1 MWPKGPAHPRG
12 QHTAAMAQQ
21 HGAAAMAQQA
31 YGYSL
36 ARVLDKK
43 RDECVLRLL
52 VELPGVA
59 SVQEI
64 DLQLTTRV
72 LRLEVATDARGA
84 LVIDLPEPVLLEP
97 RAKFLKKTRQL
108 RVDLV
113 PATTLPLA
121 EEQAAGV
128 PAAAADTAELQI
140 KKAPAPPTMK
150 KLDDLLCGIQSWAAA
165 LKIQAVQ
172 RGRIARA
179 EVADMRTGVMTPTS
193 EFQACSLE
201 IVKTCALDMITAAD
215 DANDAAG
222 LSWWTSPSATTS
234 WLTVCGVAAILLA
247 LVFIITCTTNL
258 AGTRMLVRPAS
269 AMYSAF
275 VRGPVPALFPRY
287 SIILEASSRL

>member
-1 MWPKGPAHPRG
+1 
-12 QHTAAMAQQ
+12 
-21 HGAAAMAQQA
+21 MAQQA

-113 PATTLPLA
+113 PATAPA
-121 EEQAAGV
+121 EAQAASAKEAASAKAREDAARV
-128 PAAAADTAELQI
+128 EAAAAEAAGRTHPSHPSPIDRA
-140 KKAPAPPTMK
+140 APPTK
-150 KLDDLLCGIQSWAAA
+150 
-165 LKIQAVQ
+165 
-172 RGRIARA
+172 
-179 EVADMRTGVMTPTS
+179 
-193 EFQACSLE
+193 
-201 IVKTCALDMITAAD
+201 
-215 DANDAAG
+215 
-222 LSWWTSPSATTS
+222 
-234 WLTVCGVAAILLA
+234 
-247 LVFIITCTTNL
+247 
-258 AGTRMLVRPAS
+258 
-269 AMYSAF
+269 
-275 VRGPVPALFPRY
+275 GP
-287 SIILEASSRL
+287 